1 LKGSEH
7 DDVAEAGAL
16 RGKIWLSE
24 GRNIT
29 KFVEIKIKN
38 S

>member
-1 LKGSEH
+1 MTLE
-7 DDVAEAGAL
+7 EAGAL
-16 RGKIWLSE
+16 RGKIWLSK
-24 GRNIT
+24 GKNVT